1 MTIGNEGTKVGTAMV
16 TIIKST
22 KSRATQDGNLQGLW
36 RSG

>member
-1 MTIGNEGTKVGTAMV
+1 MTIGNEETKIGTAMI

-22 KSRATQDGNLQGLW
+22 ESRATQDGNLQGLW